1 MTSESFSK
9 NAPAQKVVAQSSPD
23 TKKRPINWRIII
35 VLSAWT
41 YASYFIASIIIS
53 VLIGFLT
60 FLGVDFAL
68 VGKVMFST
76 IVQLVL
82 YILATALVI
91 GVPLW
96 LFKQKTTLKELGLND
111 LVSWLDIGMAIP
123 AYVAYM
129 IINVFVMMAVTKLPF
144 IDPTQAQQLPFER
157 SFFFTQV
164 QYVMIF
170 LTIVV
175 LAPLAEEV
183 LFRGYLFGKIRKLA
197 PFWLSAIMA
206 SLTFGLAHL
215 WAGPGTALQWLVAID
230 TFVLSLVLCLLR
242 EHTGAIWAGVLVH
255 AIKNGIAFYFVYLN
269 PQTLDQI
276 QAGIV
281 LFL

>member
-1 MTSESFSK
+1 MISESFSK
-9 NAPAQKVVAQSSPD
+9 NAPVQRAISRNSPG
-23 TKKRPINWRIII
+23 TQKRPINWWIII
-35 VLSAWT
+35 ALSVWT

-53 VLIGFLT
+53 SLIGFLKY
-60 FLGVDFAL
+60 LGIDFAL
-68 VGKVMFST
+68 VGEVMFST

-82 YILATALVI
+82 YILATVLVI

-197 PFWLSAIMA
+197 PFWISAIMA